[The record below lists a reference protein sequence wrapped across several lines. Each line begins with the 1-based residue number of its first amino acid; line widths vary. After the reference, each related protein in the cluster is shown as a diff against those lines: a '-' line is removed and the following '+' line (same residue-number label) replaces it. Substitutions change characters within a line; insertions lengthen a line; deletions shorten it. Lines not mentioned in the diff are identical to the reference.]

1 MKKKAVAIWTAI
13 LLCVTLVV
21 PVFAACTEDNATAI
35 ELEVDTSYKIEQPL
49 EGAVFSTEDDNI
61 AGVSED
67 GYIVGVNEGK
77 TTVTETNGTQTRTY
91 RVTVTDNTYDDDD
104 KGFGNFTDVDDITGF
119 VGAGYNVIASDFING
134 NDANITYPVFDPD
147 KLIDSGSLRINRN
160 NRKSSTVRVEG
171 ESMESFMEDYA
182 KKTSISVGASFGNF
196 FSASVDVAFSTTAK
210 NSLVSNSK
218 FMRFHANVQE
228 FAVSLASGESKYSD
242 FLSDEFQKDLVDPE
256 VTAEELFAKY
266 GTHVII
272 SAVYGGRLDFNYY
285 LYSTETSTTTEDINS
300 IGGKLSANISSF
312 GLNGSVQLDNSYKS
326 EAASKKIEIATTTN
340 TFGGDPAVNMSS
352 IDAMAENYSEWLS
365 SISATP
371 TLIGTLNANSL
382 YPIWKLLPDT
392 EEGRARARELEEDFN
407 YLAKNTYDNLISD
420 YYTQTQSIILR
431 YGSYPQSR
439 ADAVVTAAL
448 NAGKGE
454 VAEDYFLNYG
464 DIISYGGDEY
474 LKYVPTETHNGY
486 NAGQTYYFKFEDIV
500 WRYYDTDSNGQRLY
514 TSDKILDASKYYDEN
529 FLISGMNRDELTGQL
544 MDLLWREQE
553 IDYYYDKYL
562 NEKRE
567 GEDFVGYISR
577 TANHFIMELVGGTSA
592 GNHNYWENSTVRT
605 YLNGFFHD
613 KAFRTENTYRLGY
626 VHYYNSLH
634 PKEDELTLSMD
645 VVSVAP
651 FMENYYGD
659 GMVVTDFAWAR
670 GATDN
675 RAYWGSV
682 SDFVDPNFCGFRE
695 DWHGVFVPHVQYDS
709 TQRYWYN
716 WCATYDTVA
725 GIKPTIAIRK

>member
-1 MKKKAVAIWTAI
+1 M
-13 LLCVTLVV
+13 
-21 PVFAACTEDNATAI
+21 
-35 ELEVDTSYKIEQPL
+35 
-49 EGAVFSTEDDNI
+49 
-61 AGVSED
+61 
-67 GYIVGVNEGK
+67 
-77 TTVTETNGTQTRTY
+77 
-91 RVTVTDNTYDDDD
+91 
-104 KGFGNFTDVDDITGF
+104 
-119 VGAGYNVIASDFING
+119 
-134 NDANITYPVFDPD
+134 FDPD

-272 SAVYGGRLDFNYY
+272 SAAYGGRLDFNYY

-439 ADAVVTAAL
+439 ADVVVTAAL

-486 NAGQTYYFKFEDIV
+486 NAGETYYFKFEDIV

-529 FLISGMNRDELTGQL
+529 FLISGMNRDELTAQL
-544 MDLLWREQE
+544 MDLL
-553 IDYYYDKYL
+553 
-562 NEKRE
+562 
-567 GEDFVGYISR
+567 
-577 TANHFIMELVGGTSA
+577 
-592 GNHNYWENSTVRT
+592 
-605 YLNGFFHD
+605 
-613 KAFRTENTYRLGY
+613 
-626 VHYYNSLH
+626 
-634 PKEDELTLSMD
+634 
-645 VVSVAP
+645 
-651 FMENYYGD
+651 
-659 GMVVTDFAWAR
+659 
-670 GATDN
+670 
-675 RAYWGSV
+675 
-682 SDFVDPNFCGFRE
+682 
-695 DWHGVFVPHVQYDS
+695 
-709 TQRYWYN
+709 
-716 WCATYDTVA
+716 
-725 GIKPTIAIRK
+725 